1 MIFLMQETFSHVWH
15 AKGLEKKTQN
25 KTPQLLIKDCFEG
38 RLWVTSCLHAKQME
52 ELGVGGDIRLS
63 L

>member
-1 MIFLMQETFSHVWH
+1 MMFLMQETFSHVWH
-15 AKGLEKKTQN
+15 GKRLEKNQN
-25 KTPQLLIKDCFEG
+25 KTPQLLKKDCFEG
-38 RLWVTSCLHAKQME
+38 GLWVTSCLHAKQME